1 MSLSMLQKY
10 HHQAVLSDKTQLYW
24 YQKKHSMLIKQ
35 LMYGKILLV
44 KSLLLEL
51 NWIMILKR
59 QPKKMHLVVATIG

>member
-44 KSLLLEL
+44 KSLLLEQ
-51 NWIMILKR
+51 N
-59 QPKKMHLVVATIG
+59 